1 MILMNTVALDRD
13 VAVRR
18 TATAEPRPADHALRW
33 LCCPSPNSIS
43 GPSIWVITLSSF
55 GDLTT
60 IGEITVACALGYLDF
75 RFANEPWRPGH
86 PKLDAW
92 YARVVKLPAM
102 AGTMPPAG

>member
-1 MILMNTVALDRD
+1 MAAAVDALEAE
-13 VAVRR
+13 AV
-18 TATAEPRPADHALRW
+18 
-33 LCCPSPNSIS
+33 
-43 GPSIWVITLSSF
+43 SF

-86 PKLDAW
+86 PKLGAW